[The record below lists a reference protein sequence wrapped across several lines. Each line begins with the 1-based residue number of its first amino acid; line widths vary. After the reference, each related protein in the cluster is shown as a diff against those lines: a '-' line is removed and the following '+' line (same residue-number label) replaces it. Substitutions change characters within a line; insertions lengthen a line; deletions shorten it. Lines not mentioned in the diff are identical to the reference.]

1 MQIDP
6 GGERP
11 PARVRPASQHLHR
24 LVELSSEFERGLAR
38 ELGINLTDLE
48 AMEHLIQD
56 GPLSPGDIARRLG
69 ISAASVT
76 IAVDRLSAMGHVSR
90 QPNPL
95 DRRGVLISATPDSR
109 QRTMSV
115 LMPMIFAVD
124 GVLDEFEPEQQATIT
139 RYLLR
144 VTDRYQE
151 KVDRLGD

>member
-1 MQIDP
+1 
-6 GGERP
+6 
-11 PARVRPASQHLHR
+11 
-24 LVELSSEFERGLAR
+24 
-38 ELGINLTDLE
+38 
-48 AMEHLIQD
+48 MEHLIQD